1 MTGRAV
7 DIREYL
13 GNASGGTSC
22 QIFDRLGHYPGVK
35 ENGPWG
41 LIDSDM
47 SEYKKKA
54 PNLHKCRNSSY
65 QIVIHLFMLIQ
76 GPFMTDPDTHQEW
89 DEDGYDEDDADEN
102 EDDGDIDAEAEEI
115 ARRLGEEL
123 LADLTKA
130 NAAIV
135 LASGPDS
142 SVETS
147 SSLSFSLNAVTRKKE
162 AVIITM
168 KAILALIKNDPLAR
182 SSLSSAVLPDFN
194 GENVLGMLERIVSSG
209 QVPKTAAMPLSNVL
223 VSLAR
228 SSVLFHNLRHS
239 NASSIQLD
247 KGKRKRDERDE
258 VLHEREFRALKRPCI
273 LESDLRAQVNEA
285 VHTITHALSSSPAHL
300 LDPSLVSSIR
310 LQLHQVFLFAVTS
323 SARGGQDMHALQ
335 EIGGLIQV
343 IGVLSGIQIGQPS
356 DTNPQPFP
364 PNTAYPW
371 LSAHSAPLPPDIG
384 TAVYPCL
391 VAGCKKTFSRL
402 FSLRSH
408 QRVHAAHR
416 PFRCN
421 ACPASFA
428 RNHDLKRHV
437 KLHDRKAWRCGG
449 CHKIFSRRDAIKRHK
464 NGSRSRGSK
473 GEMCLNAE
481 IVEVELDEEEGEES
495 VREERRAKLWS
506 GITTNQGKVSG
517 SLPSSHHREEQ
528 VEEGE
533 LQPSVISGIQSTI
546 LGLHGLLQTHVGNA
560 LGTPAGQVI
569 PLDPTAGQAT
579 LASVIARAQ
588 LQTMPAQMEP
598 TPEYPSPTDL
608 SLAANAPG
616 NRNLSGSQSL
626 ELHTSIDNPVHAEP
640 KTAPSLS
647 MYGLSDEQM
656 KMLEEAIANAA
667 AAAQAQAEAEAAFEE
682 EEDVDIDDED
692 DEDSDEHLKP

>member
-1 MTGRAV
+1 MH
-7 DIREYL
+7 EF
-13 GNASGGTSC
+13 GNN
-22 QIFDRLGHYPGVK
+22 Y
-35 ENGPWG
+35 
-41 LIDSDM
+41 
-47 SEYKKKA
+47 
-54 PNLHKCRNSSY
+54 
-65 QIVIHLFMLIQ
+65 
-76 GPFMTDPDTHQEW
+76 PFMTDPQEW
-89 DEDGYDEDDADEN
+89 DEDGYDEDDVDDN

-130 NAAIV
+130 NAIPSN
-135 LASGPDS
+135 LASGPNS
-142 SVETS
+142 PVETAS
-147 SSLSFSLNAVTRKKE
+147 SLPSSLSAGIRKKEE

-168 KAILALIKNDPLAR
+168 KAILALIENDPLAR
-182 SSLSSAVLPDFN
+182 SSLSSAVLPSLN
-194 GENVLGMLERIVSSG
+194 GENVLGMLERIVSSS
-209 QVPKTAAMPLSNVL
+209 QVSKTVAMPLSNVL

-247 KGKRKRDERDE
+247 KGKRKRDESDE
-258 VLHEREFRALKRPCI
+258 VFHECESRAHKRPCI
-273 LESDLRAQVNEA
+273 LESDLQAQVNEA

-300 LDPSLVSSIR
+300 LDPTIVSSIR

-323 SARGGQDMHALQ
+323 SARGGQEMHALQ

-343 IGVLSGIQIGQPS
+343 IGVLSGIQIGQSS

-371 LSAHSAPLPPDIG
+371 LSAHPASFPPDIG

-391 VAGCKKTFSRL
+391 VAGCSKTFSRL
-402 FSLRSH
+402 YSLRSH
-408 QRVHAAHR
+408 QRAHAAHR

-421 ACPASFA
+421 ACAASFA

-437 KLHDRKAWRCGG
+437 RLHDRKAWKCGG
-449 CHKIFSRRDAIKRHK
+449 CHKIFSRRDAIKRHM
-464 NGSRSRGSK
+464 NGSKSRGLK

-481 IVEVELDEEEGEES
+481 IVEVELDEEQGEES

-506 GITTNQGKVSG
+506 GIATSLGKVSG
-517 SLPSSHHREEQ
+517 SLPSSHYREEQ

-588 LQTMPAQMEP
+588 LQIMPAQMEP
-598 TPEYPSPTDL
+598 TPEYSSSPLTVNL
-608 SLAANAPG
+608 LG
-616 NRNLSGSQSL
+616 NQNLSSQSL
-626 ELHTSIDNPVHAEP
+626 TLHTSIVNSVQVEP
-640 KTAPSLS
+640 RTAPSLS

-692 DEDSDEHLKP
+692 DENSDEHPKL